1 MGGTTGRRY
10 RTDLTDEQWALL
22 EPLFPKR
29 AGPGRPRELDLR
41 EVVNAILYLT
51 RTGCQWR
58 LLPTDFPNCNS
69 VRYYFD
75 VWTFDGTWERINAA
89 LREAVRRRAGRD
101 PQPSAAIIDSQSVK
115 TTEVGGERGYD
126 AGKKNPRAEA
136 AHPGRHARQ
145 PAQGGGPPGRLP
157 GRRGGGAGAGRPAG
171 LVPAADHAVGRPGL

>member
-1 MGGTTGRRY
+1 MGGTANQRY
-10 RTDLTDEQWALL
+10 PTDLTDEQWALL

-41 EVVNAILYLT
+41 EVINALLYLT

-58 LLPTDFPNCNS
+58 MLPKDFPNYNS

-75 VWTFDGTWERINAA
+75 VWTVDGTWERINTA

-101 PQPSAAIIDSQSVK
+101 PQPSGAIIDSQSLK

-126 AGKKNPRAEA
+126 AGKKNPRTEA
-136 AHPGRHARQ
+136 AQLGRHARQ
-145 PAQGGGPPGRLP
+145 PHEGGGPPGRLP
-157 GRRGGGAGAGRPAG
+157 GRRGGGVGVGRTAN
-171 LVPAADHAVGRPGL
+171 LVPAAGHAVG